1 MRSNDLETLLMAQ
14 LRLRRLHNDRL
25 MEFETEK
32 AIEEVNSGEMTSHAQ
47 TILNWANSFL
57 ARSAG

>member
-1 MRSNDLETLLMAQ
+1 MRSHDLETLLMAQ

-32 AIEEVNSGEMTSHAQ
+32 AIEEVNSGETNSHTQ

-57 ARSAG
+57 AGSAA